1 MTADIGR
8 LKRRADYLRVAGTR
22 IKAVMPGVI
31 LQAAPAQAGGGTQQP
46 IPGTAS
52 SGTTVRLGF
61 TCSRKVGNAVAR
73 NRARRRLKALAAEI
87 FPDHAELG
95 RDYVLIG
102 REATVARD
110 FASLRRDVEGGLKR
124 LGLWRG

>member
-1 MTADIGR
+1 MTADLGR
-8 LKRRADYLRVAGTR
+8 LKRRAEYLRVAGTKV
-22 IKAVMPGVI
+22 KAVMPGVI
-31 LQAAPAQAGGGTQQP
+31 LQAAPAQDADAAMP
-46 IPGTAS
+46 ESPWS
-52 SGTTVRLGF
+52 SLRLGF

-87 FPDHAELG
+87 FPAHAARG